1 MRAVHPPTHS
11 RRCFDLHLK
20 SLFNFVMQLA
30 CSCWDV
36 QSLGSSVHP
45 SWGKKLLILRFG
57 KPRNSCIILHNAHP
71 IHAHGLFWLFFI
83 CVFLLLWCH
92 IMKLW
97 ERWSF
102 QGVDI
107 NDTLIEIER
116 LSNILSIK
124 VFMGIIPRVTI
135 TRTSSSKW
143 LRVWEW
149 FSLWGNNSREKR
161 FKRNVGRGM
170 NWLLP
175 VRLKPNCEQDE
186 GHMRRRNWKPG
197 DKLVLQCCHSAA
209 QQCLDI

>member
-1 MRAVHPPTHS
+1 MISQYEDCAVHPPAHS
-11 RRCFDLHLK
+11 RWCFDLHLK

-45 SWGKKLLILRFG
+45 SWGKKLFILRFG

-71 IHAHGLFWLFFI
+71 IHIHGLFWLFV

-116 LSNILSIK
+116 LSNILFIK
-124 VFMGIIPRVTI
+124 VFIGIIPRVTI

-149 FSLWGNNSREKR
+149 FSL
-161 FKRNVGRGM
+161 
-170 NWLLP
+170 
-175 VRLKPNCEQDE
+175 
-186 GHMRRRNWKPG
+186 
-197 DKLVLQCCHSAA
+197 
-209 QQCLDI
+209 